1 MPDCLLHIIRCVELH
16 VGVTS
21 GKAMEPVCREVYV
34 LDGAVGGEDLCD
46 VVFVDVPGQG
56 ADV

>member
-1 MPDCLLHIIRCVELH
+1 M
-16 VGVTS
+16 
-21 GKAMEPVCREVYV
+21 KPVCREVYI